1 MTPRDAR
8 AASAAKVSAIG
19 RRATSIAEAALAPH
33 KVRAAEAAVVDQLAY
48 MRARRKMGRRR
59 RRKVRKVSTNL
70 SRAVSIS
77 RMVLL

>member
-1 MTPRDAR
+1 M
-8 AASAAKVSAIG
+8 
-19 RRATSIAEAALAPH
+19 APH

-59 RRKVRKVSTNL
+59 RRKVRRVSTNL

-77 RMVLL
+77 DGVVVDGGCGDGVRY